1 MSHRSTIWMILL
13 LAVLAVS
20 ACTVQPT
27 VPATPTVTPIPTFT
41 ATPDPCQPPA
51 LQESIAETDRLMRE
65 FDDGSLLAQN
75 TPRDLLLD
83 PISDLQRIRRAAED
97 QEIPA
102 CLYDLKSYQL
112 AHMNTVIDILIGF
125 LKEADAEAVNEAAAQ
140 ARQLH
145 DQYTI
150 EMARLL
156 GVTLVAP
163 AIETGTP
170 APEGTGTPAP

>member
-1 MSHRSTIWMILL
+1 MTHRSLLAGLL
-13 LAVLAVS
+13 LAAVLTMT
-20 ACTVQPT
+20 ACTVQPAL
-27 VPATPTVTPIPTFT
+27 PATPTVTPIPTFT
-41 ATPDPCQPPA
+41 ATPDPCSPPE
-51 LQESIAETDRLMRE
+51 LQKHIAEADRLMRE

-83 PISDLQRIRRAAED
+83 PISELQRIRRAAED

-112 AHMNTVIDILIGF
+112 AHMNTVIEILIGF
-125 LKEADAEAVNEAAAQ
+125 LKEADPEAVNQAAAQ

-163 AIETGTP
+163 EIATGTP
-170 APEGTGTPAP
+170 APDVTGTPAP